1 MHKYI
6 DYLRKQKRD
15 LEENLENY
23 LKALKDLAAKYNGKL
38 YIFGSYI
45 KGEAIAASDVDI
57 LIEIPDDVDRLK
69 VLHEA
74 RKITPNTKVEMHVL
88 NKEDAEIFKKI
99 IKNYVEIL

>member
-6 DYLRKQKRD
+6 EYLRKQKKD

-38 YIFGSYI
+38 YVFGSRI
-45 KGEAIAASDVDI
+45 KGEAIAASDVDV

-74 RKITPNTKVEMHVL
+74 KKLALNTKIEIHVL
-88 NKEDAEIFKKI
+88 NKEDAEIFKRT
-99 IKNYVEIL
+99 IKNYIEIR